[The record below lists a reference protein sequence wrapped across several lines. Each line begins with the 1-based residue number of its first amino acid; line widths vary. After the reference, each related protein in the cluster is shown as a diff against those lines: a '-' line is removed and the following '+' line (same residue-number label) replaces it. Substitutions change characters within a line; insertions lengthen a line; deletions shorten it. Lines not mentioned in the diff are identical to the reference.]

1 MTDHRREQR
10 RRYDRARQGD
20 EARKW
25 YRTKAW
31 AIRRRDQLAA
41 HPMCCLCEAEG
52 VIRYKERMIVDHHPR
67 HNGDYLQFFT
77 GPVRTLCKHHH
88 DTQAQADEARGFS
101 VQIGADGWPEDE
113 QHAFNTQG
121 ARPKPRKTR

>member
-1 MTDHRREQR
+1 MTERQAQR
-10 RRYDRARQGD
+10 RRYDQARQGD

-25 YRTKAW
+25 YKTKAW

-41 HPMCCLCEAEG
+41 HPMCCLCEVEG
-52 VIRYKERMIVDHHPR
+52 VIRYNERMIVDHHPR

-101 VQIGADGWPEDE
+101 VQIGADGWPEDD
-113 QHAFNTQG
+113 QHPFNTQG
-121 ARPKPRKTR
+121 ARPKTRKTR